1 MQWGN
6 LSFFF
11 GTRENC
17 EGHLLTLCIERKR
30 VSEGFLRSGFRFSGF
45 PSGVGSFCCLT
56 WFLVLFLSLILRIP
70 PLWLIARVLCCR
82 ECRLCCTGGLLFI
95 LEFLAMHHPR
105 GVKCFWEETIDWGA
119 ETEAGSATLWQPV
132 YTLKRSSAKKWD
144 YLESES

>member
-1 MQWGN
+1 MG
-6 LSFFF
+6 SFELFLWDK
-11 GTRENC
+11 RELWRSSAN
-17 EGHLLTLCIERKR
+17 TLYRKKKGFSG
-30 VSEGFLRSGFRFSGF
+30 VSQEWFQVISGF

-56 WFLVLFLSLILRIP
+56 WFLVLFLSLILWIP
-70 PLWLIARVLCCR
+70 LLWWIARVLCCR

-95 LEFLAMHHPR
+95 LEFLAMHHPG
-105 GVKCFWEETIDWGA
+105 GVKCFWDETIDWGA

>member
-1 MQWGN
+1 MGSFELFLWDKRELWRSSANTLYRKKKGFWG
-6 LSFFF
+6 
-11 GTRENC
+11 
-17 EGHLLTLCIERKR
+17 
-30 VSEGFLRSGFRFSGF
+30 VSQEWFQVISGF

-56 WFLVLFLSLILRIP
+56 WFLVLFLSLILWIP
-70 PLWLIARVLCCR
+70 LLWLIARVLCCR

-95 LEFLAMHHPR
+95 LEFLAMHHPG

-132 YTLKRSSAKKWD
+132 YTLKRSSAKTWD